1 MDLMQ
6 IAKELERQAAIN
18 GADIFVDEQTAEYC
32 FVPVISDAGV
42 VGAVGKF
49 INKGKPAIGF
59 FILNEHIVKYALDE
73 GFDVNSIFDSF
84 KKNLFKQTS
93 KTEFFAIMT
102 KKKD

>member
-6 IAKELERQAAIN
+6 IAKELEQQATIN

-32 FVPVISDAGV
+32 FLPVISDAGV
-42 VGAVGKF
+42 VGAVGKY
-49 INKGKPAIGF
+49 IDKGKPVIGF

-84 KKNLFKQTS
+84 KNNLFKQTS
-93 KTEFFAIMT
+93 KAEFFAMT